1 MWGCG
6 SGRSSRCDS
15 RIPSSCS
22 PSPLPER
29 CCSGLRCSGTG
40 FDSCVTCRI
49 CSRTTWHRVPPR
61 SMPRSRP
68 RIELF
73 LLIAGVSPLPAQG
86 GGRDVDVRYGRWYS
100 GNQST
105 SYELR
110 TDAPIAGIFSSGLA
124 VQVLIHDSLGRH
136 HAFYGA
142 GWQLHAFRRRSKLGP
157 YALAGVSLGVSTD
170 TSSQE
175 LAALWTMGAG
185 VEWRPIPWAAVAV
198 ETVYRMQ
205 DVGPRGF
212 WRAAANSRDG
222 IAAAVGLSV
231 TIGKAVDRR
240 WPTGGRHESTPPLVI
255 VAPRTITGNAADIVK
270 TALDALGT
278 PYVWGGSAENGF
290 DCSGLV
296 QWAYSQHGIRLPR
309 MSRDQARA
317 GSEVTPVLDALR
329 PGDILLFAA
338 QPGGGITHVGMYVGE
353 QTFIHSSNTGVKL
366 SRLEAQDSEGAWW
379 VARWVGARRVVQ

>member
-1 MWGCG
+1 
-6 SGRSSRCDS
+6 
-15 RIPSSCS
+15 
-22 PSPLPER
+22 
-29 CCSGLRCSGTG
+29 
-40 FDSCVTCRI
+40 
-49 CSRTTWHRVPPR
+49 
-61 SMPRSRP
+61 MPRSRP

-110 TDAPIAGIFSSGLA
+110 TDAPIAGIFSNGLA

-175 LAALWTMGAG
+175 LATLWTLGGG
-185 VEWRPIPWAAVAV
+185 VEWRPIPWAALGL
-198 ETVYRMQ
+198 ETVYRLQ

-212 WRAAANSRDG
+212 WRPAANSRDG

-240 WPTGGRHESTPPLVI
+240 WPSARRERSEPPPEP
-255 VAPRTITGNAADIVK
+255 PRTITGNAADIVK

-278 PYVWGGSAENGF
+278 PYVWGGTAENGF

-296 QWAYSQHGIRLPR
+296 QWAYSQHAIRLPR